1 MDFFGPRGL
10 LLVVGVL
17 VVLALLL
24 DGLRRI
30 KRNRY
35 ENLHM
40 SSRKLQKSASNNSDD
55 SDPYLD
61 SQFPSG
67 GSRVVGV
74 RDQGSLEEVESL
86 LRGTD
91 DFAASAPS
99 QQERLDLEA
108 SPIERERADQERAE
122 LQGAQLD
129 MGLSHQSDS
138 KAQATASV
146 PQEVLVMH
154 LMANKGETI
163 DGQQLLDAVLAAGF
177 RFGGRKVFDR
187 HVGDQGSGE
196 ILFSLANVAN
206 PGTFD
211 LNTIAQLQTP
221 GVTLFMDLEQLTD
234 PVAAFGTM
242 IKSVDS
248 LVAQLHLN
256 VLDESRSSM
265 TKQTIDHYRQR
276 ARAVSHRRDKG
287 N

>member
-1 MDFFGPRGL
+1 
-10 LLVVGVL
+10 VL
-17 VVLALLL
+17 VVLALVL

-91 DFAASAPS
+91 GFSGSAPAR
-99 QQERLDLEA
+99 QEQLDLEA
-108 SPIERERADQERAE
+108 TPVEQGRAE
-122 LQGAQLD
+122 LQKAELEKAQLD
-129 MGLSHQSDS
+129 MGQAQQLAS
-138 KAQATASV
+138 KAKASA

-163 DGQQLLDAVLAAGF
+163 DGQQLLDGVLAAGF
-177 RFGGRKVFDR
+177 RFGGRKIFDR
-187 HVGDQGSGE
+187 HIGDQGSGE

-234 PVAAFGTM
+234 PVAAFDTM

-256 VLDESRSSM
+256 VQDESRSSM

-276 ARAVSHRRDKG
+276 ARAVSHKRDKG

>member
-17 VVLALLL
+17 VVLALVL

-40 SSRKLQKSASNNSDD
+40 SSRKLQKSASNSDD
-55 SDPYLD
+55 SDPYID

-74 RDQGSLEEVESL
+74 RDEDRLQQVESL
-86 LRGTD
+86 LRGSD
-91 DFAASAPS
+91 DFADSGTS
-99 QQERLDLEA
+99 QQEQLDLDA
-108 SPIERERADQERAE
+108 SPVEQERAE
-122 LQGAQLD
+122 QQKAELERAQLD
-129 MGLSHQSDS
+129 MGLARQSAP
-138 KAQATASV
+138 KAKASGS
-146 PQEVLVMH
+146 PSQEVLVMH

-177 RFGGRKVFDR
+177 RFGGRKIFDR
-187 HVGDQGSGE
+187 HIGAEGSGE
-196 ILFSLANVAN
+196 VLFSLANVAN

-234 PVAAFGTM
+234 PVAAFESM
-242 IKSVDS
+242 VESVDS
-248 LVAQLHLN
+248 LVAQLYLN

-276 ARAVSHRRDKG
+276 TRAVPHKRDRG

>member
-17 VVLALLL
+17 VVLALVL

-91 DFAASAPS
+91 DFSGPAPS
-99 QQERLDLEA
+99 RQEQLDLEA
-108 SPIERERADQERAE
+108 TPMEQGRAE
-122 LQGAQLD
+122 LQKAELEKAQLD
-129 MGLSHQSDS
+129 MGQAQQLAS
-138 KAQATASV
+138 KAKASA

-163 DGQQLLDAVLAAGF
+163 DGQQLLDGVLAAGF
-177 RFGGRKVFDR
+177 RFGGRKIFDR
-187 HVGDQGSGE
+187 HIGDQGSGE

-234 PVAAFGTM
+234 PEAAFDTM

-256 VLDESRSSM
+256 VQDESRSSM

-276 ARAVSHRRDKG
+276 ARAVSHKRDKG

>member
-17 VVLALLL
+17 VVLALVL

-91 DFAASAPS
+91 GFSGSAPAR
-99 QQERLDLEA
+99 QEQLDLEA
-108 SPIERERADQERAE
+108 TPMEQGRAE
-122 LQGAQLD
+122 LQKAELEKAQLD
-129 MGLSHQSDS
+129 MGQAQQLAS
-138 KAQATASV
+138 KAKASA

-163 DGQQLLDAVLAAGF
+163 DGQQLLDGVLAAGF
-177 RFGGRKVFDR
+177 RFGGRKIFDR
-187 HVGDQGSGE
+187 HIGDQGSGE

-234 PVAAFGTM
+234 PVAAFDTM

-256 VLDESRSSM
+256 VQDESRSSM

-276 ARAVSHRRDKG
+276 ARAVSHKRDKG

>member
-17 VVLALLL
+17 VVLALVL

-86 LRGTD
+86 LRSTD
-91 DFAASAPS
+91 GFSGSAPS
-99 QQERLDLEA
+99 RQEQLDLEA
-108 SPIERERADQERAE
+108 TPVEQGRAE
-122 LQGAQLD
+122 LQKAELEKAQLD
-129 MGLSHQSDS
+129 MGQAQQLAS
-138 KAQATASV
+138 KAKASA

-163 DGQQLLDAVLAAGF
+163 DGQQLLDGVLAAGF
-177 RFGGRKVFDR
+177 RFGGRKIFDR
-187 HVGDQGSGE
+187 HIGDQGSGE

-234 PVAAFGTM
+234 PVAAFDTM

-256 VLDESRSSM
+256 VQDESRSSM

-276 ARAVSHRRDKG
+276 ARAVSHKRDKG